1 MKKYITYLLLFVYI
15 LFPNVC
21 FANVS
26 NLYFVRNTNK
36 NTLQPIVEKYLSNS
50 KYEIVKS
57 SPYLALYKN
66 SASNYV
72 IIILQNSS
80 ANMFY
85 YFNSTENKS
94 IDNSIIKH
102 LKKQNISFEQSFN
115 QSYLA
120 TFENQA
126 NRILTNTEN
135 SNYTFSDNIVKN
147 TTTVKNTNPD
157 SNKILKGYVGQIP
170 KGTTFKAYLQTP
182 VNTATANLGDNVIAI
197 LTDDWMY
204 KGTVIAPQ
212 GSVLSGTIVKAKS
225 ARYGSRNGS
234 VDIDFNTLQ
243 TGKKTYNMSTEK
255 IEFDVS
261 NDGKIGKVS
270 KNLLAGAATGA
281 LLGLLIGLCNSKT
294 NNGTATA
301 IGAGIGAGSAI
312 IGSAV
317 EKGVDAEIPTYTEL
331 DITLSKPMNIVISY

>member
-1 MKKYITYLLLFVYI
+1 MKKYLTYLLLFVYV

-26 NLYFVRNTNK
+26 NLYFIRNTNK
-36 NTLQPIVEKYLSNS
+36 NTLQPIVEKYLLNS
-50 KYEIVKS
+50 KYEIVKRN
-57 SPYLALYKN
+57 PYLAVYKKN
-66 SASNYV
+66 ASNYV
-72 IIILQNSS
+72 IIVLQNSS

-85 YFNSTENKS
+85 YFNSTDNKS
-94 IDNSIIKH
+94 INSSIIKE
-102 LKKQNISFEQSFN
+102 LKKQNVSFEQSFN
-115 QSYLA
+115 QSYLS

-126 NRILTNTEN
+126 NKILTNTEN
-135 SNYTFSDNIVKN
+135 NSYTFTDNTAV
-147 TTTVKNTNPD
+147 TTTVKSSNTA
-157 SNKILKGYVGQIP
+157 SNKVLKGYVGQIP
-170 KGTTFKAYLQTP
+170 KGTMFKSYLQTP
-182 VNTATANLGDNVIAI
+182 VNTATANVGDSIIAI

-204 KGTVIAPQ
+204 NGSVIAPQ

-243 TGKKTYNMSTEK
+243 TGKKTYNISTEK

-270 KNLLAGAATGA
+270 KNVLAGAATGA

-294 NNGTATA
+294 SNGAATA

>member
-1 MKKYITYLLLFVYI
+1 
-15 LFPNVC
+15 
-21 FANVS
+21 
-26 NLYFVRNTNK
+26 
-36 NTLQPIVEKYLSNS
+36 
-50 KYEIVKS
+50 
-57 SPYLALYKN
+57 
-66 SASNYV
+66 
-72 IIILQNSS
+72 
-80 ANMFY
+80 MFY
-85 YFNSTENKS
+85 YYNSTDNKS
-94 IDNSIIKH
+94 INNSIIKE

-115 QSYLA
+115 QSYIT
-120 TFENQA
+120 TFENQS
-126 NRILTNTEN
+126 NRILKNTEN
-135 SNYTFSDNIVKN
+135 NNYTFSDSN
-147 TTTVKNTNPD
+147 TATATAVRN
-157 SNKILKGYVGQIP
+157 SNSGENKALKGYVGQIS

-182 VNTATANLGDNVIAI
+182 VNTATANVGDNVIAI

-204 KGTVIAPQ
+204 NGSVIAPQ
-212 GSVLSGTIVKAKS
+212 GSVLSGTVIKAKP

-243 TGKKTYNMSTEK
+243 TGQKTYNLSTEK

-270 KNLLAGAATGA
+270 KNVLAGVATGA

-294 NNGTATA
+294 NNGAATA

>member
-1 MKKYITYLLLFVYI
+1 MKKYLTYLLLFVYV

-26 NLYFVRNTNK
+26 NLYFIRNTNK
-36 NTLQPIVEKYLSNS
+36 NTLQPIVEKYLLNS
-50 KYEIVKS
+50 KYEIVKRN
-57 SPYLALYKN
+57 PYLAVYKKN
-66 SASNYV
+66 ASNYV

-85 YFNSTENKS
+85 YFNSTDNKS
-94 IDNSIIKH
+94 INSSIIKE
-102 LKKQNISFEQSFN
+102 LKKQNVSFEQSFN
-115 QSYLA
+115 QSYLT
-120 TFENQA
+120 TFGNQA
-126 NRILTNTEN
+126 NKILTNTEN
-135 SNYTFSDNIVKN
+135 NSYTFTDNTVVN
-147 TTTVKNTNPD
+147 TTVKSSNTV
-157 SNKILKGYVGQIP
+157 SNKVLKGYVGQIP
-170 KGTTFKAYLQTP
+170 KGTMFKSYLQTP
-182 VNTATANLGDNVIAI
+182 VNTATANVGDSIIAI
-197 LTDDWMY
+197 LTEDWMY
-204 KGTVIAPQ
+204 NGSVIAPQ
-212 GSVLSGTIVKAKS
+212 GSVLSGTIVKAQS

-243 TGKKTYNMSTEK
+243 TGKKTYNISTEK

-270 KNLLAGAATGA
+270 KNVLAGAATGA

-294 NNGTATA
+294 SNGAATA

>member
-1 MKKYITYLLLFVYI
+1 MKKYLTYLLLFVYV

-26 NLYFVRNTNK
+26 NLYFIRNTNK
-36 NTLQPIVEKYLSNS
+36 NTLQPIVEKYLLNS
-50 KYEIVKS
+50 KYEIVKRN
-57 SPYLALYKN
+57 PYLTVYKKN
-66 SASNYV
+66 ASNYV

-85 YFNSTENKS
+85 YFNSTDNKS
-94 IDNSIIKH
+94 INSSIIKE
-102 LKKQNISFEQSFN
+102 LKKQNVSFEQSFN
-115 QSYLA
+115 QSYLS

-126 NRILTNTEN
+126 NKILTNTEN
-135 SNYTFSDNIVKN
+135 NSYTFTDNTAV
-147 TTTVKNTNPD
+147 TTTVKSSNTA
-157 SNKILKGYVGQIP
+157 SNKVLKGYVGQIP
-170 KGTTFKAYLQTP
+170 KGTMFKSYLQTP
-182 VNTATANLGDNVIAI
+182 VNTATANVGDSIIAI

-204 KGTVIAPQ
+204 NGSVIAPQ
-212 GSVLSGTIVKAKS
+212 GSVISGTIVKAQS

-243 TGKKTYNMSTEK
+243 TGKKTYNISTEK

-270 KNLLAGAATGA
+270 KNVLAGAATGA

-294 NNGTATA
+294 SNGAATA

>member
-1 MKKYITYLLLFVYI
+1 MKKYLTYLLLFVYV

-26 NLYFVRNTNK
+26 NLYFIRNTNK
-36 NTLQPIVEKYLSNS
+36 NTLQPIVEKYLLNS
-50 KYEIVKS
+50 KYEIVKRN
-57 SPYLALYKN
+57 PYLAVYKKN
-66 SASNYV
+66 ASNYV

-85 YFNSTENKS
+85 YFNSTDNKS
-94 IDNSIIKH
+94 INSSIIKE
-102 LKKQNISFEQSFN
+102 LKKQNVSFEQSFN
-115 QSYLA
+115 QSYLS

-126 NRILTNTEN
+126 NKILTNTEN
-135 SNYTFSDNIVKN
+135 NSYTFTDNTAV
-147 TTTVKNTNPD
+147 TTTVKSSNTA
-157 SNKILKGYVGQIP
+157 SNKVLKGYVGQIP
-170 KGTTFKAYLQTP
+170 KGTMFKSYLQTP
-182 VNTATANLGDNVIAI
+182 VNTATANVGDSIIAI

-204 KGTVIAPQ
+204 NGSVIAPQ
-212 GSVLSGTIVKAKS
+212 GSVLSGTIVKAQS

-243 TGKKTYNMSTEK
+243 TGKKTYNISTEK

-270 KNLLAGAATGA
+270 KNVLAGAATGA

-294 NNGTATA
+294 SNGAATA

>member
-1 MKKYITYLLLFVYI
+1 MKKYLTYLLLFVYV

-26 NLYFVRNTNK
+26 NLYFIRNTNK
-36 NTLQPIVEKYLSNS
+36 NTLQPIVEKYLLNS
-50 KYEIVKS
+50 KYEIVKRN
-57 SPYLALYKN
+57 PYLAVYKKN
-66 SASNYV
+66 ASNYV

-85 YFNSTENKS
+85 YFNSTDNKS
-94 IDNSIIKH
+94 INSSIIKE
-102 LKKQNISFEQSFN
+102 LKKQNVSFEQSFN
-115 QSYLA
+115 QSYLT
-120 TFENQA
+120 TFGNQA
-126 NRILTNTEN
+126 NKILTNTEN
-135 SNYTFSDNIVKN
+135 NSYTFTDNTVVN
-147 TTTVKNTNPD
+147 TTVKSSNTV
-157 SNKILKGYVGQIP
+157 SNKVLKGYVGQIP
-170 KGTTFKAYLQTP
+170 KGTMFKSYLQTP
-182 VNTATANLGDNVIAI
+182 VNTATANVGDSIIAI

-204 KGTVIAPQ
+204 NGSVIAPQ
-212 GSVLSGTIVKAKS
+212 GSVLSGTIVKAQS

-243 TGKKTYNMSTEK
+243 TGKKTYNISTEK

-270 KNLLAGAATGA
+270 KNVLAGAATGA

-294 NNGTATA
+294 SNGAATA